1 MERLRCLSFNLWKNE
16 GRFEERLEKLLKL
29 LPEIDADVIALQE
42 CFVAPDL
49 KIDVA
54 ASIARACG
62 LHLTRGELRQKTRLH
77 DKQDTLS
84 RSDMA
89 ILSRAAPETIELI
102 HLPTDSRDG
111 ERALLLISLPFANEL
126 LHIGCTH
133 LTHLRDAA
141 GQRTRMAQAHAL
153 ADMLSNRQ
161 PSTTILL
168 GDLNAR
174 AGDVDLDPIMA
185 RRRLHPVSAALA
197 VKAQCA
203 ISPADGSLDHIL
215 LYSSDNEQWTVSRDV
230 ILPPDEDDPDAG
242 PSDHP
247 AILAD
252 LVRA

>member
-16 GRFEERLEKLLKL
+16 GRFEERLEKLLGL

-49 KIDVA
+49 GIDVA
-54 ASIARACG
+54 ASIARSCR
-62 LHLTRGELRQKTRLH
+62 LHLTRGELREKSRLH
-77 DKQDTLS
+77 DGQDTLS

-102 HLPTDSRDG
+102 HLPVDDRDG

-133 LTHLRDAA
+133 LTHLRDEA
-141 GQRTRMAQAHAL
+141 GQRTRRTQAQAL
-153 ADMLSNRQ
+153 ADMLCRRDA
-161 PSTTILL
+161 STTILL

-185 RRRLHPVSAALA
+185 GYRLHPASAALA
-197 VKAQCA
+197 AKAPCA
-203 ISPADGSLDHIL
+203 FSPADGARDHIL
-215 LYSSDNEQWTVSRDV
+215 LYSSENERWTVSRDV
-230 ILPPDEDDPDAG
+230 VLAPDENDADAG

-247 AILAD
+247 AILAN
-252 LVRA
+252 LVLA